1 MNKKKLILVTTVPQ
15 TIYYILKDQPKY
27 LSNLYDV
34 RIVTSPGPE
43 VSKIKKR
50 EEVDI
55 YEIDM
60 KRKISLF
67 SDLISLYK
75 LTKLFIGIRPEIVH
89 SFTPKAGLL
98 AMLAAFFSRV
108 RLRIHT
114 FTGLIFPS
122 RKGFS
127 RKLLIFTDKLT
138 ALCATNVIAESIG
151 VRDELKSVN
160 GFFKDIHIIRYGN
173 IAGVDKEF
181 FFPASENEKNSSR
194 KKFEIPIEAFVF
206 CYIGRLNYEKG
217 IAELVETFYELSGNV
232 YLIIVG
238 DMDSSSPLD
247 KKTIDLIDSHPK
259 ILNLGS
265 REDVKTIYSLADVNV
280 MPSHR
285 EGFSNV
291 ILEACSMG
299 IPSISTNVNG
309 SREVILEKET
319 GWLVPI
325 KDKKIL
331 KKALI
336 DSMDENTNLKILGIN
351 CRKLVENRFS
361 RDDYLNSLK
370 SFYNKLV

>member
-1 MNKKKLILVTTVPQ
+1 MIKKKLIIVTTVPQ
-15 TIYYILKDQPKY
+15 TVYYILKDQPRF

-34 RIVTSPGPE
+34 KIVTSSGPE
-43 VSKIKKR
+43 VSKIKER

-67 SDLISLYK
+67 SDLISLFK
-75 LTKLFIGIRPEIVH
+75 LIKLFIRIRPEIVH

-98 AMLAAFFSRV
+98 AMLAAFFARV
-108 RLRIHT
+108 RFRIHT

-151 VRDELKSVN
+151 VRNELKSAN
-160 GFFKDIHIIRYGN
+160 KSLKDIHIIRYGN
-173 IAGVDKEF
+173 IAGVDEKF
-181 FFPASENEKNSSR
+181 FSPTSQNEKNSSR
-194 KKFEIPIEAFVF
+194 QKFNIPKEAFVF

-217 IAELVETFYELSGNV
+217 IAELIEAFYELTGNI
-232 YLIIVG
+232 YLVIVG
-238 DMDSSSPLD
+238 AIDSSSLLD
-247 KKTIDLIDSHPK
+247 KKIIDLIDSHPN
-259 ILNLGS
+259 ILSLGL

-280 MPSHR
+280 MASHR

-291 ILEACSMG
+291 ILEASSMG
-299 IPSISTNVNG
+299 VPSISSDVNG
-309 SREVILEKET
+309 SREVIIEKKT

-325 KDKKIL
+325 KDKKLL

-336 DSMDENTNLKILGIN
+336 SSMDENIDLNLLGIN
-351 CRKLVENRFS
+351 CRKLVIKRF
-361 RDDYLNSLK
+361 RRADYLNSLK
-370 SFYNKLV
+370 SFYNRLE

>member
-1 MNKKKLILVTTVPQ
+1 MIKKKLIIVTTVPQ
-15 TIYYILKDQPKY
+15 TVYYILKDQPRF

-34 RIVTSPGPE
+34 KIVTSSGPE
-43 VSKIKKR
+43 VSKIKER

-67 SDLISLYK
+67 SDLISLFK
-75 LTKLFIGIRPEIVH
+75 LIKLFIRIRPEIVH

-98 AMLAAFFSRV
+98 AMLAAFFARV
-108 RLRIHT
+108 RFRIHT

-151 VRDELKSVN
+151 VRNELKSAN
-160 GFFKDIHIIRYGN
+160 KSLKDIHIIRYGN
-173 IAGVDKEF
+173 IAGVDEKF
-181 FFPASENEKNSSR
+181 FSPTSQNEKNSSR
-194 KKFEIPIEAFVF
+194 QKFNIPKEAFVF

-217 IAELVETFYELSGNV
+217 IAELIEAFYELTGNI
-232 YLIIVG
+232 YLVIVG
-238 DMDSSSPLD
+238 AIDSSSPLD
-247 KKTIDLIDSHPK
+247 KKIIDLIDSHPN
-259 ILNLGS
+259 ILSLGL

-280 MPSHR
+280 MASHR

-291 ILEACSMG
+291 ILEASSMG
-299 IPSISTNVNG
+299 VPSISSDVNG
-309 SREVILEKET
+309 SREVIIEKKT

-325 KDKKIL
+325 KDKKLL

-336 DSMDENTNLKILGIN
+336 SSMDENIDLNLLGIN
-351 CRKLVENRFS
+351 CRKLVIKRF
-361 RDDYLNSLK
+361 RRADYLNSLK
-370 SFYNKLV
+370 SFYNRLE